1 MMPRRLTL
9 IAASAAA
16 GLFFLAAP
24 ARAEGAAPAPYKQSA
39 GPFAVDTA
47 TYDWTD
53 AARDR
58 AVPVKIYFPKS
69 GDGPF
74 PVILFSHGVGG
85 TRDGYEYLGRHWA
98 SHGYISV
105 HVQHIGSDDATW
117 RGAEHPLEAMRQA
130 VNDPANAVNRP
141 LDIRFAITRL
151 EQLNRE
157 DSPLKGRLDLDRIG
171 MAGHSFGAYTTQA
184 VIGEVFVLAN
194 GQEVSLPD
202 PRVKAAIAM
211 APSAPARRQD
221 IDKAF
226 AAVKVPCFY
235 MTGTADETA
244 IGETK
249 AADRRIPFDRTHGA
263 DACLVTFTGGDHLI
277 FAGQRLRGNG
287 EKDPR
292 FHELI
297 LMSTT
302 AFWDTCLKGDRSAK
316 NWLAGGGF
324 AAALG
329 PDGTFETKLLPEN
342 QPPASAPGR

>member
-1 MMPRRLTL
+1 
-9 IAASAAA
+9 
-16 GLFFLAAP
+16 
-24 ARAEGAAPAPYKQSA
+24 
-39 GPFAVDTA
+39 
-47 TYDWTD
+47 
-53 AARDR
+53 
-58 AVPVKIYFPKS
+58 
-69 GDGPF
+69 
-74 PVILFSHGVGG
+74 
-85 TRDGYEYLGRHWA
+85 
-98 SHGYISV
+98 V
-105 HVQHIGSDDATW
+105 HVQHVGSDDSAW
-117 RGAEHPLEAMRQA
+117 KGQGNPMESMRRA
-130 VNDPANAVNRP
+130 AANLANVINRP
-141 LDIRFAITRL
+141 FDIRFVLDRL

-157 DSPLKGRLDLDRIG
+157 DSPLKGRLALDRIG

-221 IDKAF
+221 LDKAF